1 MMKAVGRAGVHQSAT
16 VPKAPPLDLSTVDPP
31 FAPETLP
38 LDEGDVKRHFGLPH
52 CPVFRP
58 TDEEFKDPMRYIESI
73 RAEGEASGICKI
85 IPPSTWK
92 PEFAM
97 DTETFWFRPRIMR
110 LNSMEGGSR
119 AILNYLDQLQKF
131 HSQQGTHFTR
141 IPILNKEPINLFEL
155 KKEVSRRGG
164 YDAVTRG
171 KLWASV
177 GRAIGLGGKTCTSLS
192 HSVKSAYL
200 RWIHP
205 YEVFMAKHSSG
216 SRGGSPTP
224 GTPTSDGKGPSTR
237 SKRKSGKPP
246 VVAAASPQPSET
258 SSSILPSDYLPKP
271 GLELCEI
278 CAGGEN
284 DEQMLLCD
292 GCNRGYHLY
301 CFDPPMVAIPNTDW
315 FCPDCLRGSGHD
327 YGFEEGELRSL
338 SSFQK
343 VANNFKQNHFRR
355 RLNKQPG
362 ERVTVTE
369 KQVEQEFW
377 RLVESTYD
385 DVEVEY
391 GADLH
396 STQHGSGF
404 PVPEKQPT
412 SPYSTCGWNLNNMPV
427 LPDSLFCNIR
437 NDISGMMIPW
447 LYVGMVFSTFCW
459 HTEDHYTYS
468 INYMHWGETKTWY
481 GIPASYADRFEET
494 MKKRV
499 PELFEGNPDLLFH
512 LTTMLSPAVLMKNNV
527 KVVGCDQRPGEF
539 VVTFPRA
546 YHAGFNQGFNFAE
559 AVNFALPNW
568 LPYGLDCVGR
578 YQFHQKQPV
587 FSHDELIVA
596 TSKRNIDVRA
606 AVWLK
611 PALEHLRDREL
622 AARKKVRDRH
632 PGITEIVENLE
643 INQEEEDQCLVCH
656 VYCYMSA
663 LKCTQ
668 CAKGKMVCFDH
679 EDELCECETP
689 RLTMTLRYADSDL
702 QGFVDQVAKIASQ
715 PKEWKDKYDTL
726 LSQHRRPPLKDLQR
740 LLAASEKIPY
750 VIDEAVLLGDFV
762 QKAINWV
769 DRANKVLVKRKRG
782 GGRRVSG
789 LADDFEEAN
798 GDRTLDNIE
807 LLLSEAEAL
816 SFDAPEMK
824 LMEAL
829 AGSVYEFRA
838 QARTVLDAPD
848 VTSDKVHE
856 TLDLARALD
865 VTVPELEMLED
876 KLEQLEWIE
885 HAQSTLSLT
894 EITSHE
900 DILELIDGGRAL
912 GIKSDH
918 PLMHRL
924 KQARLEGDQ
933 WRIVAAALLKQ
944 RRIDWKELKEVEES
958 GRRVPVV
965 SELWEKIE
973 GYVKKADNW
982 MARAKE
988 ALETR
993 EDGSRLP
1000 TPLLF
1005 ELVAEIEDFPV
1016 HLKEIQTLRDDAKK
1030 VTRWTESARR
1040 AIRSWHDKP
1049 LAELVAELEVN
1060 VSACTKPHAEQA
1072 ADVFCVCRTSTDE
1085 GLMIECEIC
1094 HCWYHSA
1101 CVKVSKKAAK
1111 TQKRYICPVCDVWTD
1126 KPVVKRV
1133 GIRQFQDLVKES
1145 DDIER
1150 WKVDEVDGL
1159 KHMVDMVEGWSA
1171 RVKAAID
1178 PESGTSVT
1186 ELKNYLRC
1194 AEGLHVFVESEIKD
1208 LRQRLRELCAKPEPS
1223 PPPTPDPIPIQQ
1235 TPESLSKPQLF
1246 CLCRRP
1252 HREEDGEMIGCD
1264 TCSEWY
1270 HFNCVN
1276 LDVTTA
1282 QGIDTYVCPVCV
1294 ARQNN
1299 PASSI
1304 TPADS
1309 RTSSELVVNLPHIT
1323 NGHVNNDNLLLPSD
1337 AKPKPKRR
1345 KPAQETPG
1353 GEEKKRKKGSDDVA
1367 ADGEEKKRSHKR
1379 RKDGPPAAGTAT
1391 SAAAALAMLNQ
1402 PPRHSEHPHSMG
1414 TATTHPGHMVI
1425 NERDDG
1431 VRQPKKMADG
1441 TERKRK
1447 ASLAFPKGDGTL
1459 ASNGADPAAPPP
1471 KKERKKYTR
1480 KVPLGAP
1487 PQSSHPAAGP
1497 APGYTGGHPHSEY
1510 AQQQYA
1516 PSPPPAAGRHY
1527 DQPGSYSPYN
1537 TLPPPFQQQQSQH
1550 YAQPDQPSA
1559 MQNEF
1564 LPSLS
1569 HLLSQLQ
1576 HQQHHQEQYLQ
1587 HDAHPNLASALPL
1600 PPAPDGNG
1608 ALSAHSG
1615 NNTAPASP
1623 GYPPRQAFQPQQPA
1637 RHHTHYQQQD
1647 AGRGGY
1653 YWTHQSQQPQQ
1664 PQYHPHQEQNYY
1676 WEQQQQQQH
1685 QQQMRMQQ
1693 QHQHHHQQQHQQHRQ
1708 QGQLHALAD
1717 AAAMA
1722 ALPPTPGNGGDISG
1736 DEDFGAAFG
1745 FAA

>member
-1 MMKAVGRAGVHQSAT
+1 MMKAVGRAGVHLSAT
-16 VPKAPPLDLSTVDPP
+16 VPKAPALDLSTVDPP
-31 FAPETLP
+31 FAPNTPPPEDADL
-38 LDEGDVKRHFGLPH
+38 KRHFGLPQ
-52 CPVFRP
+52 CPIFRP

-85 IPPSTWK
+85 IPPPGWT

-131 HSQQGTHFTR
+131 HSQQGTQFTR

-200 RWIHP
+200 RWIQP
-205 YEVFMAKHSSG
+205 YEVFMAKHGSG
-216 SRGGSPTP
+216 SRGASPIP
-224 GTPTSDGKGPSTR
+224 GTPTSDGKGRSTR
-237 SKRKSGKPP
+237 SKRKPVKPT
-246 VVAAASPQPSET
+246 VVAAASPQPSEA

-278 CAGGEN
+278 CGGGEN

-355 RLNKQPG
+355 RLNTQPG

-412 SPYSTCGWNLNNMPV
+412 SLYSTCGWNLNNMPV

-468 INYMHWGETKTWY
+468 INYLHWGETKTWY
-481 GIPASYADRFEET
+481 GIPASNADRFEET

-527 KVVGCDQRPGEF
+527 QVVGCDQRPGEF
-539 VVTFPRA
+539 VITFPRA
-546 YHAGFNQGFNFAE
+546 YHAGFNHGFNFAE

-578 YQFHQKQPV
+578 YQFHRKQPV

-632 PGITEIVENLE
+632 PGIAEIVENLE
-643 INQEEEDQCLVCH
+643 INQEEEDQCSVCH

-663 LKCTQ
+663 LKCGE
-668 CAKGKMVCFDH
+668 CANGKMVCFDH
-679 EDELCECETP
+679 EDELCECEQP
-689 RLTMTLRYADSDL
+689 RLIMTLRYADSEL

-715 PKEWKDKYDTL
+715 PQEWKDKYEVL
-726 LSQHRRPPLKDLQR
+726 LSQHRRPSLKDLQR
-740 LLAASEKIPY
+740 LLSASDKIPY
-750 VIDEAVLLGDFV
+750 KIEEAVLLGDFV
-762 QKAINWV
+762 QKAVNWV
-769 DRANKVLVKRKRG
+769 ERANRVLAKRKRG

-789 LADDFEEAN
+789 VADDVDEVNSE
-798 GDRTLDNIE
+798 RTLANIE
-807 LLLSEAEAL
+807 SLLSEAEAL

-838 QARTVLDAPD
+838 EAKAVLDAHD
-848 VTSDKVHE
+848 VTSDMVHE
-856 TLDLARALD
+856 TLDRARALD
-865 VTVPELEMLED
+865 VVVPEFELLED

-885 HAQSTLSLT
+885 HAESTLSLA
-894 EITSHE
+894 EVTSHE
-900 DILELIDGGRAL
+900 DLLELIDGGRAL

-918 PLMHRL
+918 SLMHRL

-944 RRIDWKELKEVEES
+944 RRIDYKELKDVES
-958 GRRVPVV
+958 QGRRVPVAA
-965 SELWEKIE
+965 ELWEKIE
-973 GYVKKADNW
+973 GLAKKSDTW
-982 MARAKE
+982 IARASE
-988 ALETR
+988 VLGER
-993 EDGSRLP
+993 EDESRLA

-1005 ELVAEIEDFPV
+1005 ELVAEVEDFPV
-1016 HLKEIQTLRDDAKK
+1016 HLKEMQTLREDAKK
-1030 VTRWTESARR
+1030 VTRWTEIARR
-1040 AIRSWHDKP
+1040 ALRSGHDKP
-1049 LAELVAELEVN
+1049 LADLVSELEAN

-1111 TQKRYICPVCDVWTD
+1111 TQKRYICPVCDVWAD
-1126 KPVVKRV
+1126 KTVAKRV
-1133 GIRQFQDLVKES
+1133 GVKQFQDLVKEA

-1159 KHMVDMVEGWSA
+1159 RRMANMVEDWTA
-1171 RVKAAID
+1171 RVKAAVD
-1178 PESGTSVT
+1178 PESGSSVT

-1208 LRQRLRELCAKPEPS
+1208 LRQRLRELCPKPEPS
-1223 PPPTPDPIPIQQ
+1223 PPPTPEPVPIQQ
-1235 TPESLSKPQLF
+1235 MSELSEKAQLF

-1276 LDVTTA
+1276 LDPTSA

-1294 ARQNN
+1294 EKQRN
-1299 PASSI
+1299 PVPSI

-1309 RTSSELVVNLPHIT
+1309 RTSGELGANSPQIAGAFMPTVN
-1323 NGHVNNDNLLLPSD
+1323 GDVK
-1337 AKPKPKRR
+1337 AAPKPKRR
-1345 KPAQETPG
+1345 KLPQDTAG
-1353 GEEKKRKKGSDDVA
+1353 GEEKKRKKSSDEVA
-1367 ADGEEKKRSHKR
+1367 AGGEEKKRSHKK
-1379 RKDGPPAAGTAT
+1379 RKESAPAAGMAT

-1402 PPRHSEHPHSMG
+1402 PQRHPDHPQSLG
-1414 TATTHPGHMVI
+1414 NATLHAAHASANGF
-1425 NERDDG
+1425 EDG
-1431 VRQPKKMADG
+1431 ARPPKKKNLLADG

-1447 ASLAFPKGDGTL
+1447 ASAAFPKGQGTL
-1459 ASNGADPAAPPP
+1459 AGNGADPTGPPP

-1480 KVPLGAP
+1480 KVPLGGP
-1487 PQSSHPAAGP
+1487 PHPQTYAGP
-1497 APGYTGGHPHSEY
+1497 NADDIPHPHSQPGF
-1510 AQQQYA
+1510 AHQPYA
-1516 PSPPPAAGRHY
+1516 PSPPPGAGRHY

-1537 TLPPPFQQQQSQH
+1537 TLPPPYQQHPQQQ
-1550 YAQPDQPSA
+1550 YAQPDQQHGA

-1576 HQQHHQEQYLQ
+1576 DQQQQQEHYLSN
-1587 HDAHPNLASALPL
+1587 APNALPL

-1608 ALSAHSG
+1608 ALSAHAA
-1615 NNTAPASP
+1615 NTAPASP
-1623 GYPPRQAFQPQQPA
+1623 GFPPRQAFPSQQRPA
-1637 RHHTHYQQQD
+1637 PHQHHHQHHPQQD
-1647 AGRGGY
+1647 AGPGGGY
-1653 YWTHQSQQPQQ
+1653 YWSHQPQQ
-1664 PQYHPHQEQNYY
+1664 LQQQQRYHPEQEASYY
-1676 WEQQQQQQH
+1676 WEQQQQH
-1685 QQQMRMQQ
+1685 QQQQQLRMQQ
-1693 QHQHHHQQQHQQHRQ
+1693 QQQHQQHQ
-1708 QGQLHALAD
+1708 QSQLHALAE

-1722 ALPPTPGNGGDISG
+1722 ALPPTPGNGGDSSG
-1736 DEDFGAAFG
+1736 DEEFGAAFG
-1745 FAA
+1745 FGA